1 MAGIFSSLLGVG
13 SAAPRV
19 ATSGSVVT
27 DEALAGEIAPF
38 YKDLLEKS
46 QALHD
51 SRLDEGYQP
60 YQGQTVAD
68 LTQDEITARE
78 GIRGLVGSQQADFD
92 EARRLQYGQG
102 EKFTAEAAQEYMNPY
117 QQAVTDLNLRKAQE
131 NFSRSIMPEFEK
143 FAIGGGGMSGL
154 GSRAGVQAGILG
166 ESFMQNLAD
175 IQAKGSSAA
184 FTDARSAFEA
194 QKRREAVAGT
204 RLPQLS
210 QLEYGTKSK
219 ELSGLLAIGEDES
232 ARTQTSLDEAYKQ
245 FLEERRFP
253 EDQLKRYQSTVQGFP
268 NIESSVVTTNSAQP
282 SGIQNFLST
291 ASGLGSLYGTFGGF
305 SEDGFGSTYS
315 PGGTPKKAM
324 AGGQV
329 QQYAGGGLIDLPI
342 VYQQKGSGNT
352 VIDKNANESAF
363 GRYLREKKEES
374 IAKKNRGIETAPAGL
389 WWEMIAGTADKSDA
403 MKRDREQKK
412 ELYRVEEEFEKRY
425 DPKNPEEAALIKE
438 ALRSQDNPGGQGLSP
453 FGTRPDRDKDN
464 SNVTKERREAL
475 RTAEVLNPGFR
486 RDPESPTGYKLGRPG
501 DLGTKEIEAGSGG
514 MGAEAMYGVLPEGS
528 SVIPPKPVKSNATRL
543 YDLII
548 KQAKEEKAALTE
560 AKDSKTKRSAA
571 RTEQARI
578 SDLVQTLGRFSQNI
592 LDPDANIG
600 SAFGKTTNQM
610 AATRQAE
617 LNRQATVGDTIDDL
631 NAKIRVAAA
640 NGDVKALTALIAA
653 KSKAEELSI
662 KRTTAEAATSK
673 ALSAAAK
680 ANFDMYIARNK
691 LNIDQAEILKS
702 AAILQAKGETNP
714 AALTHYLVTAFRN
727 DPKQLKLVP
736 DHVKE
741 LIKITQSATQAAAT
755 IGRPK
760 KEEK

>member
-51 SRLDEGYQP
+51 ARLDEGYQP

-194 QKRREAVAGT
+194 QKRREGVSAG
-204 RLPQLS
+204 RLPLLS
-210 QLEYGTKSK
+210 AQEYGTKNK

-291 ASGLGSLYGTFGGF
+291 AAGLGSLYGTFGGF
-305 SEDGFGSTYS
+305 SDAGFGSTYS
-315 PGGTPKKAM
+315 PGGTAKKAM

-329 QQYAGGGLIDLPI
+329 QQYAGGGLIDLP
-342 VYQQKGSGNT
+342 VTRAQKGRQAGSGLLYDSDSFIGKAMDAPLYYPEWLRDNT
-352 VIDKNANESAF
+352 TGAIDEGLGDA
-363 GRYLREKKEES
+363 LR
-374 IAKKNRGIETAPAGL
+374 IARNLA
-389 WWEMIAGTADKSDA
+389 
-403 MKRDREQKK
+403 
-412 ELYRVEEEFEKRY
+412 
-425 DPKNPEEAALIKE
+425 
-438 ALRSQDNPGGQGLSP
+438 RSQDKQVPLTEDSSLSSRAVRALENITNPAQAAQPDTPLISEDVDVVGSPDSRIERGLNVVGQ
-453 FGTRPDRDKDN
+453 
-464 SNVTKERREAL
+464 REAISE
-475 RTAEVLNPGFR
+475 AEALYPGSR
-486 RDPESPTGYKLGRPG
+486 RDPESPTGYKLERPG
-501 DLGTKEIEAGSGG
+501 DLGTKEIEAGSGS
-514 MGAEAMYGVLPEGS
+514 MGAEDMYGALPKGS
-528 SVIPPKPVKSNATRL
+528 NVIPQKPTISDSQKL

-548 KQAKEEKAALTE
+548 KGAKEKKAALTK
-560 AKDSKTKRSAA
+560 ARDSKTERSAA

-592 LDPDANIG
+592 LDPDSNLG
-600 SAFGKTTNQM
+600 SAFGKTTVGM
-610 AATRQAE
+610 APTRKAEADRQAGV
-617 LNRQATVGDTIDDL
+617 ADSIDEL
-631 NAKIRVAAA
+631 NAKIRVAASE
-640 NGDVKALTALIAA
+640 GDIQALTALIKA
-653 KSKAEELSI
+653 KKDAEELSI
-662 KRTTAEAATSK
+662 KRMTVDA
-673 ALSAAAK
+673 AAAK
-680 ANFDMYIARNK
+680 ARTAAKTAAFKRFIERSK
-691 LNIDQAEILKS
+691 LTTSQAKLMTELGTS
-702 AAILQAKGETNP
+702 VAKGETNKETLEATLAKIFENEP
-714 AALTHYLVTAFRN
+714 NLPDNFLKDTLNALLR
-727 DPKQLKLVP
+727 
-736 DHVKE
+736 
-741 LIKITQSATQAAAT
+741 ITVDARRDREPNRQQ
-755 IGRPK
+755 
-760 KEEK
+760 

>member
-486 RDPESPTGYKLGRPG
+486 RDPESPTGYKLERPG

-514 MGAEAMYGVLPEGS
+514 MGAEDMYKALPKGS
-528 SVIPPKPVKSNATRL
+528 SVIPRKPTISDSEKL

-548 KQAKEEKAALTE
+548 KGAKEKKVALTE
-560 AKDSKTKRSAA
+560 AKDSKTKRNAA
-571 RTEQARI
+571 RTEKERI
-578 SDLVQTLGRFSQNI
+578 EDLTYTLGRFSQNI
-592 LDPDANIG
+592 LDPNSNLG
-600 SAFGKTTNQM
+600 SAFGKATVDM
-610 AATRQAE
+610 APTRKAAADRQAGV
-617 LNRQATVGDTIDDL
+617 ADTIDEL
-631 NAKIRVAAA
+631 NAKIRVAASE
-640 NGDVKALTALIAA
+640 GDIQALTALIKA
-653 KSKAEELSI
+653 KKDTEELSI
-662 KRTTAEAATSK
+662 KRTTAEAAADK
-673 ALSAAAK
+673 AKIAAQTAAFK
-680 ANFDMYIARNK
+680 RFIEKSN
-691 LNIDQAEILKS
+691 LNIAQAERLTKLSI
-702 AAILQAKGETNP
+702 AVAKGETNKETLGFTLDTIFKNDDSVTDDFLKDV
-714 AALTHYLVTAFRN
+714 LTGLLRITV
-727 DPKQLKLVP
+727 DPKRYREP
-736 DHVKE
+736 
-741 LIKITQSATQAAAT
+741 
-755 IGRPK
+755 
-760 KEEK
+760 EKRQ